1 MPAMRSDSYLFI
13 WQPYVMTA
21 ARFGSMR
28 SLSGNSP
35 KIAKIERI
43 RDGRGIHSA

>member
-1 MPAMRSDSYLFI
+1 
-13 WQPYVMTA
+13 MTA

-28 SLSGNSP
+28 SLSSDSL
-35 KIAKIERI
+35 KIVKVEKI